1 MMGSRAISNYSMW
14 SLFYN
19 GRKTFVSRLVGEGAT
34 I

>member
-1 MMGSRAISNYSMW
+1 MGSRAISNDSMW

-19 GRKTFVSRLVGEGAT
+19 GRKTFISLFVGEGAT

>member
-1 MMGSRAISNYSMW
+1 MGSRAIPNYSMW

-19 GRKTFVSRLVGEGAT
+19 GCKTFVFPFVGEGAT